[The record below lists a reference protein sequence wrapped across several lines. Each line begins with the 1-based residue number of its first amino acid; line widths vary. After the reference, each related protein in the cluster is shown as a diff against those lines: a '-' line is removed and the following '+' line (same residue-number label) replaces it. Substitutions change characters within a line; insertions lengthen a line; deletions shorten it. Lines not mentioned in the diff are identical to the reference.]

1 MAINKSK
8 FWDEALETAPRE
20 VLEANQ
26 LKDLQEIVKFAYD
39 NSPYYKRS
47 LDRKSV
53 V

>member
-26 LKDLQEIVKFAYD
+26 LKDL
-39 NSPYYKRS
+39 SG
-47 LDRKSV
+47 DRKV
-53 V
+53 CVR

>member
-26 LKDLQEIVKFAYD
+26 LKDLQEIVKLRTIILLITRDLLMRQA
-39 NSPYYKRS
+39 
-47 LDRKSV
+47 
-53 V
+53 